1 MHRGF
6 PLKGVKITAVAAA
19 RKVEAP
25 SYFSANWQVNAGEF
39 SMQVEE
45 VGSFYAA
52 GGAEAEYSVLQG
64 ADPGWV
70 RLYLNGQ
77 VAVALM
83 HQRGMMTLHA
93 SSFVHNGKGVMIL
106 GESGAGK
113 SSLTASFAIGGA
125 GLLTDDITP
134 VVMKDTRPH
143 IMALHESIRIR
154 KNTAEQLNIDGSL
167 LREAESG
174 TGKQYMKAGV
184 GNVAHHPLDV
194 ILRVEVG
201 DVDAPVI
208 EEPLPAEK
216 FSFLRSEIC
225 MSELLAGMAETE
237 TAYLHQLVRI
247 IEEVPFARVVRP
259 AGIKIADLH
268 SVVERFLDRLPG
280 RG

>member
-19 RKVEAP
+19 RKVEVP

-134 VVMKDTRPH
+134 VVMKDTGPH

-154 KNTAEQLNIDGSL
+154 KNTAEQLNIDVSL
-167 LREAESG
+167 LRDAESG
-174 TGKQYMKAGV
+174 TGKQYMKTG
-184 GNVAHHPLDV
+184 GGKVAHHPLDV

-259 AGIKIADLH
+259 AGIRIADLH